1 MKNLI
6 RTSLLAASLLAP
18 FAAFAAFA
26 VGASSN
32 GSWFFSFGSGNAGIA
47 ACGATICYIAQTILY
62 LINAVLVPLVFA
74 ISFIVFLWGVAST
87 YIISRG
93 DETAVEHGHRLILWG
108 LVGFAVMVSI
118 WGLVNIV
125 ANTFGLAGYSAPPT
139 PTSYSAGTVGY

>member
-6 RTSLLAASLLAP
+6 RTSVLAVTFLAP
-18 FAAFAAFA
+18 FTSFASFA

-32 GSWFFSFGSGNAGIA
+32 GGWFFSFGSGTGIA

-125 ANTFGLAGYSAPPT
+125 ANTFGLAGYAAPPT
-139 PTSYSAGTVGY
+139 PTSYPAGTIGY